1 MYLIGSYG
9 SWKYKIAKASYL
21 LFKPS
26 SEASLNMTERGNHF
40 SNSRNQQWFKRKRY
54 INLI

>member
-21 LFKPS
+21 LFKPN
-26 SEASLNMTERGNHF
+26 SEASLNVTERGNHF